1 MRRIV
6 LVIAATL
13 IVAAPAE
20 AKLDVQLSVLPP
32 HPRLG
37 QPATIFLRPYW
48 PFTKADGTCCR
59 LVPAKVRYPF
69 QLQALGPAG
78 RNVLF
83 RPKRTP
89 NPYLWSARFRFAV
102 PGRWEIRWANAYGY
116 HFDRCVRLPLTCAYS
131 GPRVV
136 IGVMP

>member
-6 LVIAATL
+6 LVIAAAL
-13 IVAAPAE
+13 IGAPPAE
-20 AKLDVQLSVLPP
+20 AKLDARLSVFPS

-37 QPATIFLRPYW
+37 KPATIFLRPYW
-48 PFTKADGTCCR
+48 PVTKADGSCCH

-83 RPKRTP
+83 RPKRTDD
-89 NPYLWSARFRFAV
+89 PYVWSARFRFAA

-116 HFDRCVRLPLTCAYS
+116 QFDRCVRLPRNCAYA
-131 GPRVV
+131 GPRSVV
-136 IGVMP
+136 RVTR